1 MMGEILAALG
11 LASTED
17 QVVRDATIKKVIVD
31 SKEKTLEITLD
42 HKLGMDLN
50 SLDSIETILRQ
61 KLGIQSKIRFVYD
74 KPLISGE
81 NPQNIHSWWP
91 DFIKKSQSKLGLWAK
106 LLESARPRSVGG
118 LIEIEVPRGPLL
130 GEMEKQNVAGLL
142 ADLIETRLGQKL
154 GVQFLGSD
162 ELKAP
167 TLVLADTSKKR
178 DKTKE
183 TSPAW
188 KLLWGREMPQNA
200 VSVAKVKSETN
211 HVVIEGELFQPVVR
225 PAGPRRIF
233 LFGITDFKKSLRVK
247 AMEETRGQPDKA
259 FTRMIAALK
268 PRSWVRVEGRVVRDY
283 RYEKG
288 DLVLMVDAVALGSRP
303 IRKDTAVKKRVELHA
318 HSRMSRM
325 DGMTRLE
332 DYVERAHAWGHSA
345 VAITDHGI
353 VQAFPEI
360 YSEAKKRGIKV
371 LFGMEGYL
379 VPEFRPQKGSP
390 RPFHIIVIAKN
401 LVGLKNL
408 YRLVSLSH
416 IKYFYRH
423 PLMPRA
429 ILEEHREGLIIGAGC
444 EQGEVMKAMVAGA
457 SSDEIEAI
465 AEFYDYLEIQPQAN
479 NQFMIDDGTIKDREA
494 LRQINTGVVELGQK
508 LGKPVCATSDF
519 HFLDPEDEVYRSVI
533 HSAMGYAGVERE
545 SPLFFKSTDEMLEEF
560 SYLGKE
566 RAELVVV
573 EYPNQIADQVEA
585 MSPIPE
591 KFCPAEIPD
600 ADEQIANQ
608 AWEVAHQRYGEVIP
622 QAIREQ
628 IEKELKTI
636 VDHKYS
642 SLFWVAARLVEQS
655 KKKGYVVGSR
665 GSVGSSLIATL
676 CGITEVNPLPP
687 HYYCPDCREL
697 EFSGKAKVGV
707 DLPGAQC
714 PKCKKDYQKDGFD
727 IPFAV
732 FLGFHGEK
740 VPDIDLNFSSEFQP
754 EAHKYVEQIFGEDRC
769 FRAGTIS
776 TMQDRLAY
784 GFVKKY
790 MELKGTTESGAEVDR
805 LVAACAGIKKTTGQ
819 HPGGMIVVPKDMD
832 IYDFTPIQYPADDRK
847 SNTITTHFDHNSM
860 HDALVKLDILGHDN
874 PTSIKNLSES
884 TGFDSERIPL
894 DDPKVLSLFSGV
906 GALALKEAS
915 SDLKVGTLGVPEF
928 GTPFVMDMLEKTKPV
943 TFHELVCICGLA
955 HGTSVWRG
963 NAEEVVAKGVADLST
978 VISARDDIML
988 YLIRQGIDGEEAFRI
1003 MEGVRKGRSLTPKD
1017 EALMKEKKIPSW
1029 YINSCNKITYLFPKA
1044 HAVAY
1049 VLMAFKIAFYKV
1061 NYPSAF
1067 YADYFSR
1074 NLSVINANELCH
1086 GETVIRQR
1094 LRELAAQEK
1103 QNRLTAREESS
1114 KGVLQVALEMSHRGL
1129 EVLPID
1135 LYRSEESQFRVV
1147 EGKIQSPLSALPG
1160 IAQKAAKAITRE
1172 RKLGP
1177 FRSFE
1182 DLANR
1187 CGTNKTVLEAL
1198 SNHGCLQ
1205 DLPQTNQVNLF

>member
-1 MMGEILAALG
+1 MMGEILTALG
-11 LASTED
+11 MTASDD
-17 QVVRDATIKKVIVD
+17 QGVSNSTIKKVIVD
-31 SKEKTLEITLD
+31 PQDKSLEITLD
-42 HKLGMDLN
+42 YQGAGGPIN
-50 SLDSIETILRQ
+50 LDSVENILSE
-61 KLGIQSKIRFVYD
+61 KLGIQTKIKIFY
-74 KPLISGE
+74 KTPLKQGDTAE
-81 NPQNIHSWWP
+81 NIQGWWP
-91 DFIKKSQSKLGLWAK
+91 DLIKKAQSKLGLWGK
-106 LLESARPRSVGG
+106 FLETARPRF
-118 LIEIEVPRGPLL
+118 IEGRVEVEVPHGPLL
-130 GEMEKQNVAGLL
+130 DEMKKQNVTSLL
-142 ADLIETRLGQKL
+142 AELVKSRCGQKYE
-154 GVQFLGSD
+154 VRFLGSND
-162 ELKAP
+162 LKGPSLVIGDPLEKKTNKEKEL
-167 TLVLADTSKKR
+167 S
-178 DKTKE
+178 
-183 TSPAW
+183 AW
-188 KLLWGREMPQNA
+188 KLLWGREIPRNA
-200 VSVAKVKSETN
+200 VPVAKVKTETK

-225 PAGPRRIF
+225 PVGPRRIF
-233 LFGITDFKKSLRVK
+233 LFGITDFTKSLRVK

-259 FTRMIAALK
+259 FTRMIGALK
-268 PRSWVRVEGRVVRDY
+268 PRSWIRVEGRVVRDY

-288 DLVLMVDAVALGSRP
+288 DLVLMVDAVALGHRP
-303 IRKDTAVKKRVELHA
+303 IRKDTALKKRVELHA

-325 DGMTRLE
+325 DGLTRLE

-379 VPEFRPQKGSP
+379 VPEFRPHKGSP

-401 LVGLKNL
+401 HVGLKNL

-429 ILEEHREGLIIGAGC
+429 ILEEHREGLILGAGC
-444 EQGEVMKAMVAGA
+444 EQGEVMKAMVGGA

-465 AEFYDYLEIQPQAN
+465 AGFYDYLEIQPQAN
-479 NQFMIDDGTIKDREA
+479 NQFMIDDGIIKDREA
-494 LRQINTGVVELGQK
+494 LRQINTSVVDLGEK

-519 HFLDPEDEVYRSVI
+519 HFLDPQDEIYRAVI
-533 HSAMGYAGVERE
+533 HSAMGYAGVERP
-545 SPLFFKSTDEMLEEF
+545 SPLFFKSTNEMLEEF

-566 RAELVVV
+566 RAESVVV

-591 KFCPAEIPD
+591 KFCPAEIPE
-600 ADEQIANQ
+600 ADEQIAKQ
-608 AWEVAHQRYGEVIP
+608 AWEAAHKRYGEVIP
-622 QAIREQ
+622 QAIQEQ

-707 DLPGAQC
+707 DLPDAHC
-714 PKCKKDYQKDGFD
+714 PQCKKEYQKDGFD

-754 EAHKYVEQIFGEDRC
+754 EAHKYVEKIFGADRC

-832 IYDFTPIQYPADDRK
+832 IYDFTPIQFPADDRK

-860 HDALVKLDILGHDN
+860 HDSLVKLDILGHDN
-874 PTSIKNLSES
+874 PTSIKNLSEG
-884 TGFDSERIPL
+884 TGFDSERIRL
-894 DDPKVLSLFSGV
+894 DDSAVLSLFSGV
-906 GALALKEAS
+906 GALALKEGS
-915 SDLKVGTLGVPEF
+915 SVLKVGTLGVPEF
-928 GTPFVMDMLEKTKPV
+928 GTGFVMDMLEKTKPS

-955 HGTSVWRG
+955 HGTAVWRG
-963 NAEEVVAKGVADLST
+963 NAEDVVAKGVADLST

-988 YLIRQGIDGEEAFRI
+988 YLIRQGIEGEEAFRI
-1003 MEGVRKGRSLTPKD
+1003 MEAVRKGRGLTPED

-1029 YINSCNKITYLFPKA
+1029 YINSCNKISYLFPKA

-1049 VLMAFKIAFYKV
+1049 VLMAFKIAYYKV
-1061 NYPSAF
+1061 NYPAAF

-1103 QNRLTAREESS
+1103 QKRLTAREESS
-1114 KGVLQVALEMSHRGL
+1114 KGVLQVALEMSHRGF

-1135 LYRSEESQFRVV
+1135 LYRSEESRFRVV

-1160 IAQKAAKAITRE
+1160 IAQKAAEAITRE

-1187 CGTNKTVLEAL
+1187 CRTNKTVLEAL

-1205 DLPQTNQVNLF
+1205 NLPQTNQVNLF